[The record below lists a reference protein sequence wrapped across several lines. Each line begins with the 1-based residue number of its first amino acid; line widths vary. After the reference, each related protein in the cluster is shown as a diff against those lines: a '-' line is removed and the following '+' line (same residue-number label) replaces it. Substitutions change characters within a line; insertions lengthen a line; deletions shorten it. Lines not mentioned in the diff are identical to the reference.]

1 LACRDFRLDTSSVAN
16 HLLFRTYL
24 RFNLTYKPEVTIML
38 FRLIVA
44 VMYAFAAQCAA
55 AASTPE
61 QIVEA
66 LRKPENSSGNIA
78 DAVETATGDRGW
90 MNPDMKPQ
98 YSCGPGFYPR
108 VIILESQYC

>member
-1 LACRDFRLDTSSVAN
+1 
-16 HLLFRTYL
+16 
-24 RFNLTYKPEVTIML
+24 ML

-61 QIVEA
+61 QIVAA
-66 LRKPENSSGNIA
+66 LRKPENRCGNIA

-90 MNPDMKPQ
+90 MNPDMKPL
-98 YSCGPGFYPR
+98 YFCGPGFYLR
-108 VIILESQYC
+108 VNIL

>member
-1 LACRDFRLDTSSVAN
+1 ML
-16 HLLFRTYL
+16 
-24 RFNLTYKPEVTIML
+24 L

-66 LRKPENSSGNIA
+66 LRKPENRCGNIA
-78 DAVETATGDRGW
+78 DAVETATGGRGW
-90 MNPDMKPQ
+90 TNPDMKPL
-98 YSCGPGFYPR
+98 YFCGPGFYLR
-108 VIILESQYC
+108 VKFPESQYC